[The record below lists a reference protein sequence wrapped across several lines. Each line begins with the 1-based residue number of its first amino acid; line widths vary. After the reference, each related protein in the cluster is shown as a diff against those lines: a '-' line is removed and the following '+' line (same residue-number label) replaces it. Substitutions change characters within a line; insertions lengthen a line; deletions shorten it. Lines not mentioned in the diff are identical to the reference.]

1 MEPTVSTII
10 PKVMTLDYKQFFK
23 KIYGNGGMPLDGT
36 VFDRIRYFS
45 HLDFHWMQ
53 EELKGQYTVLE
64 LGDKIIGIAKVAHYK
79 NHKDEPNVFSITFF
93 SIDLQYRNRGYSR
106 IMAEELFRNAKEKNL
121 DLDSSRYTVLG
132 KLKLQALFN
141 EMANKYGVKFQ
152 EQLDYMHDGEHCYD
166 ENLVHINEK
175 SRFEELKAE
184 GAEMVLYHPKH
195 IANKKQVEPEPVI
208 ERKRTGVFSK
218 ILEKLK

>member
-1 MEPTVSTII
+1 MELTVST
-10 PKVMTLDYKQFFK
+10 LNYKQFFK
-23 KIYGNGGMPLDGT
+23 KIYGNGGMPLDET

-106 IMAEELFRNAKEKNL
+106 IMAEELFRNAKEKNI

-132 KLKLQALFN
+132 KMKLQALFK
-141 EMANKYGVKFQ
+141 EMSEKYGVKFQ
-152 EQLDYMHDGEHCYD
+152 EQLDYMHDGNHCYD

-175 SRFEELKAE
+175 KRFEELQAE

-195 IANKKQVEPEPVI
+195 ISNKKQEEKVESVVE
-208 ERKRTGVFSK
+208 KKSNVFEK